1 MPNHSHLY
9 SNVGY
14 NLLLAPANKTAD
26 ANSTGLDL
34 QNCDD
39 ATIVFTVGAIGD
51 TLTTSNKLELEIQE
65 SDDNSTFTAVADAD
79 LTHVVAG
86 ATNTGTVMALT
97 SGTTGQNSVYMTGYK
112 GFKRYIRGVAN
123 FSGTISV
130 GTVVGVLGQTGMNR
144 NQPVNT

>member
-1 MPNHSHLY
+1 MTSHSHLY

-14 NLLLAPANKTAD
+14 SLLMAPANKTAD

-39 ATIVFTVGAIGD
+39 ATLVFAVGAIGD
-51 TLTTSNKLELEIQE
+51 TMTGSNKLELEVQE
-65 SDDNSTFTAVADAD
+65 SDDNSTFTAVADTD
-79 LTHVVAG
+79 LTKVVTG
-86 ATNTGTVMALT
+86 ATNTGTVASFT
-97 SGTTGQNSVYMTGYK
+97 SGTTGQNAVYMTGYK
-112 GFKRYIRGVAN
+112 GNKRYVRGVAN

-130 GTVVGVLGQTGMNR
+130 GTVVGVLGLTGMNR